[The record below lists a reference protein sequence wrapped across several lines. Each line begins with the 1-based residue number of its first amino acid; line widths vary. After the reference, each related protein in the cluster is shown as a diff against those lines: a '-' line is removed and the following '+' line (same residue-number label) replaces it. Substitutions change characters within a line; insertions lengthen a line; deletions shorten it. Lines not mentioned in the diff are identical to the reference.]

1 MVAGRAAI
9 ISLHVQ
15 TAKLLLLMSLQV
27 RSLQVPKGAASKA
40 ASQKPALDAK
50 ELKFFEKKMREHIL
64 EQDAMLRNEQ
74 SHANSECPCIEEHR
88 RFDQIR
94 ETGRVWHQTCKACK
108 GKVCWLSVLTYL
120 QDSCRAAQRSLSTL
134 SCICSAR
141 STSSLRRGAFVG
153 GRLYGWGMLFEWAD
167 DVPDYD

>member
-27 RSLQVPKGAASKA
+27 RSLQVPKDAASKA
-40 ASQKPALDAK
+40 ASRKPALDAK
-50 ELKFFEKKMREHIL
+50 ELKFFENHT
-64 EQDAMLRNEQ
+64 
-74 SHANSECPCIEEHR
+74 NSECPCVEEQC

-153 GRLYGWGMLFEWAD
+153 GRLYGWGTLVEWAD